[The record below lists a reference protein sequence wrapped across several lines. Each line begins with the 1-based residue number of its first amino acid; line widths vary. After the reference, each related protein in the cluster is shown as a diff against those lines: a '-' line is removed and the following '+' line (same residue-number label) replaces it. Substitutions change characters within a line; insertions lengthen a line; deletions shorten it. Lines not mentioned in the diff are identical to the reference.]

1 MKGLSLGLLKGTI
14 DQVAEIAKIHWV
26 QPKVLDMKQIEGM
39 RQRLR
44 EWDASVNEL
53 GNWIEGV
60 GKDVWA
66 A

>member
-1 MKGLSLGLLKGTI
+1 MRNRLK
-14 DQVAEIAKIHWV
+14 
-26 QPKVLDMKQIEGM
+26 
-39 RQRLR
+39 
-44 EWDASVNEL
+44 EWDQGVNRL